1 MNKTPWYQK
10 SIEMLAATVCVVLVL
25 LVTASDPSYDE
36 IVKGLLSGVCSYVL
50 TTFVGS
56 RT

>member
-1 MNKTPWYQK
+1 MQGPWYK
-10 SIEMLAATVCVVLVL
+10 RTVEMLAATACVVLVL

-50 TTFVGS
+50 TTFVGA